1 MHPTKV
7 KSFTL
12 SEMLVV
18 MVITVIIVGV
28 AFSVL
33 SLVQKQ
39 IRGIERNF
47 QKTTEL
53 SLLEQRLWQD
63 FNEHNFI
70 KYNNQKL
77 VLKSEKDTITY
88 TFDQE
93 FILRNLDTIPLK
105 TEIAK
110 MYYLGRERTSGPVDA
125 LSISANKEIPD
136 YSIFVSANHDASH
149 FINNNGI

>member
-1 MHPTKV
+1 MKPTKV

-18 MVITVIIVGV
+18 MVITVIVVGI

-39 IRGIERNF
+39 IRGIEKNF
-47 QKTTEL
+47 RKTTEL

-63 FNEHNFI
+63 FNEHNFAQ
-70 KYNNQKL
+70 YHNHKL
-77 VLKSEKDTITY
+77 VLKSETDTITY
-88 TFDQE
+88 TFNPE
-93 FILRNLDTIPLK
+93 YTLRDMDTIPLK
-105 TEIAK
+105 TEITK
-110 MYYLGRERTSGPVDA
+110 MYYLGRETKSGPIDA
-125 LSISANKEIPD
+125 LSVSADKEVPD

-149 FINNNGI
+149 FINNNGF

>member
-1 MHPTKV
+1 MQPTKV

-18 MVITVIIVGV
+18 MIITVIVVGI

-39 IRGIERNF
+39 IRGIEKNF

-53 SLLEQRLWQD
+53 SLLEQQLWQD
-63 FNEHNFI
+63 FNEHNFADYDG
-70 KYNNQKL
+70 KKL
-77 VLKSEKDTITY
+77 IILSDIDTVSYIFSPEY
-88 TFDQE
+88 T
-93 FILRNLDTIPLK
+93 LRNTDTIPLK

-110 MYYLGRERTSGPVDA
+110 LHYLGKEIKTGQIDA
-125 LSISANKEIPD
+125 ITISAHKEIPD
-136 YSIFVSANHDASH
+136 YSIFVSAQHDASH
-149 FINNNGI
+149 FINNNGF

>member
-1 MHPTKV
+1 MTQSKI

-18 MVITVIIVGV
+18 MVITVIVVGI

-39 IRGIERNF
+39 IRGIKKNY

-63 FNEHNFI
+63 FNEHHLVNFDGKKLMMI
-70 KYNNQKL
+70 SDIDTVKYIFTQK
-77 VLKSEKDTITY
+77 Y
-88 TFDQE
+88 
-93 FILRNLDTIPLK
+93 ILRNLDTIPLS
-105 TEIAK
+105 TEIAN
-110 MYYLGRERTSGPVDA
+110 MYYLGKKNIVGEVDA
-125 LSISANKEIPD
+125 IALSANAEIPD
-136 YSIFVSANHDASH
+136 YNIFVSKKHDASH
-149 FINNNGI
+149 FINNNGL